1 MRTSLRGSYHT
12 EHWCAHFSS
21 LLLSTPTISFQ
32 CLDVAASIACP
43 TRPSVLQLR
52 DLWVIFSTYPNKS
65 PQASPRVGCA
75 SCTRTSML
83 WLTALQRPPKSL
95 SSQTKLYL
103 LGPGNIASASTT
115 LKTPVA
121 SKDSRIQAQVK
132 DTLSPRVLGKVTMHR
147 WNRLMTHSTM
157 CPSGNSPVMMA
168 RRVNIRLQPTRGLW
182 LDVDYTV

>member
-12 EHWCAHFSS
+12 EHWCGGCGAGKVRALLFSS
-21 LLLSTPTISFQ
+21 LLSTPTISFR
-32 CLDVAASIACP
+32 S
-43 TRPSVLQLR
+43 SFKLR

-75 SCTRTSML
+75 RYGHSQPGPSML
-83 WLTALQRPPKSL
+83 WPTTLQRTPKSL
-95 SSQTKLYL
+95 SPQTKLYL

-121 SKDSRIQAQVK
+121 SKDSRIQAQV
-132 DTLSPRVLGKVTMHR
+132 TMHR

-157 CPSGNSPVMMA
+157 
-168 RRVNIRLQPTRGLW
+168 RHRVVTRL
-182 LDVDYTV
+182 

>member
-12 EHWCAHFSS
+12 EHWCGGCGAGKVRALLFSS
-21 LLLSTPTISFQ
+21 LLSTPTISFR
-32 CLDVAASIACP
+32 CLDVAALIACP
-43 TRPSVLQLR
+43 TCPSVLQLR

-75 SCTRTSML
+75 SCARTSML
-83 WLTALQRPPKSL
+83 WPTTLQRTPKSL
-95 SSQTKLYL
+95 SPQTKLYL

-132 DTLSPRVLGKVTMHR
+132 DALSLRVLGKVTMHR

-157 CPSGNSPVMMA
+157 
-168 RRVNIRLQPTRGLW
+168 RHRVVTRL
-182 LDVDYTV
+182 